1 MDTLGVIILVFAAG
15 LVAMF
20 VELFLPG
27 AVLGLIGLLAVVGSI
42 IFALVNGHTTAGIVL
57 AVIAV
62 LWVPLFFAM
71 WKSVVGRFFALK
83 GDQRGFRPSTT
94 IREDL
99 LGLEGEAMSA
109 LRPSGVARLN
119 DRRYDVVTRGEMLQ
133 KGTRIKVIEV
143 SGNRIVVKEM

>member
-1 MDTLGVIILVFAAG
+1 MSELAIIILVFAAG

-20 VELFLPG
+20 IELFIPG

-42 IFALVNGHTTAGIVL
+42 VFALVHGHTTAGAIL
-57 AVIAV
+57 AVVGV

-94 IREDL
+94 IGEDL
-99 LGLEGEAMSA
+99 VGLEGEAISA

-119 DRRYDVVTRGEMLQ
+119 DKRYDVVTRGDMLS
-133 KGTRIKVIEV
+133 KGARIKVIEV
-143 SGNRIVVKEM
+143 SGNRIVVREV

>member
-1 MDTLGVIILVFAAG
+1 MNELGVIILVFAGG

-20 VELFLPG
+20 IELFIPG
-27 AVLGLIGLLAVVGSI
+27 AVIGLIGLLAVVGSI
-42 IFALVNGHTTAGIVL
+42 VFALVHGHTTAGAIL
-57 AVIAV
+57 AIIGV

-94 IREDL
+94 IGEEL
-99 LGLEGEAMSA
+99 VGLEGEAISA

-119 DRRYDVVTRGEMLQ
+119 DKRYDVVTRGDMLS
-133 KGTRIKVIEV
+133 KGARIKVIEV
-143 SGNRIVVKEM
+143 SGNRIVVREV

>member
-1 MDTLGVIILVFAAG
+1 MNELAVIILVFAGG

-20 VELFLPG
+20 IELFIPG
-27 AVLGLIGLLAVVGSI
+27 AVIGLIGLLAVVGSI
-42 IFALVNGHTTAGIVL
+42 VFALVHGHTTAGAIL
-57 AVIAV
+57 AIIGV

-94 IREDL
+94 IGEEL
-99 LGLEGEAMSA
+99 VGLEGEAISA

-119 DRRYDVVTRGEMLQ
+119 DKRYDVVTRGDMLS
-133 KGTRIKVIEV
+133 KGARIKVIEV
-143 SGNRIVVKEM
+143 SGNRIVVREV

>member
-1 MDTLGVIILVFAAG
+1 MSELAVIILVFAAG

-20 VELFLPG
+20 IELFIPG
-27 AVLGLIGLLAVVGSI
+27 AVMGLIGLLAVVGSI
-42 IFALVNGHTTAGIVL
+42 VYALVHGHTTAGAIL
-57 AVIAV
+57 AVIGV

-83 GDQRGFRPSTT
+83 GDQKGFRPSTT

-99 LGLEGEAMSA
+99 VGLEGEAMSA

-119 DRRYDVVTRGEMLQ
+119 DRRYDVVTRGEMLS
-133 KGTRIKVIEV
+133 KGARIKVIEV
-143 SGNRIVVKEM
+143 SGNRVVVREV

>member
-1 MDTLGVIILVFAAG
+1 MSELAVIILVFAGG

-20 VELFLPG
+20 IELFIPG
-27 AVLGLIGLLAVVGSI
+27 AVIGLIGLLAVVGSI
-42 IFALVNGHTTAGIVL
+42 VFALVHGHTTAGAVL
-57 AVIAV
+57 AIIGV

-94 IREDL
+94 IGEDL
-99 LGLEGEAMSA
+99 VGLEGEAISA

-119 DRRYDVVTRGEMLQ
+119 DKRYDVVTRGDMLS
-133 KGTRIKVIEV
+133 KGARIKVIEV
-143 SGNRIVVKEM
+143 SGNRIVVREV

>member
-1 MDTLGVIILVFAAG
+1 MNELGVIILVFAGG

-20 VELFLPG
+20 IELFIPG
-27 AVLGLIGLLAVVGSI
+27 AVMGLIGLLAVVGSVV
-42 IFALVNGHTTAGIVL
+42 FALVHGHTTAGIIL
-57 AVIAV
+57 AIVAV

-71 WKSVVGRFFALK
+71 WKSVIGRFFALK

-94 IREDL
+94 INEDL
-99 LGLEGEAMSA
+99 VGLEGEAMSA
-109 LRPSGVARLN
+109 LRPSGVARLS

-143 SGNRIVVKEM
+143 SGNRVVVKET